1 MLMDIF
7 SHMFH
12 IFQSEVVQIVLRA
25 KQTLDDLFFF
35 QKEVLV
41 NVRFEIQPV
50 QRNIVSSGQSVLAL
64 KIYSIQACPV
74 A

>member
-35 QKEVLV
+35 QKKVLV

-64 KIYSIQACPV
+64 KIYSIQVCPV

>member
-35 QKEVLV
+35 QKKVLV
-41 NVRFEIQPV
+41 NVRFNLV

>member
-35 QKEVLV
+35 QKKVLV

-50 QRNIVSSGQSVLAL
+50 QRTLFPPDNQSWF
-64 KIYSIQACPV
+64 
-74 A
+74 